1 MVRLPII
8 APFSGQATAGVAVKG
23 EAVAKRTWMAA
34 VWRGAAPV
42 ALMALAALVAGAMGA
57 PAAAAQEVFPQ
68 RPVRLIVPFAPGGST
83 DIVARLVADAM
94 RGPLGQS
101 VVVENKAGAGGLLG
115 SEAIARA
122 APDGYTLGLGSIS
135 TLAVNPV
142 VLPQQRF
149 DPLKDLAPVLPL
161 ASIASVFSVRPD
173 SGVHDFASLLRT
185 ARAQG
190 DHWAAGSSGVGS
202 VGHLILAAL
211 NRDLGLQLRHIP
223 YKGMGPVVQ
232 GMLSGETQVLSDQYP
247 SSAGHIQNGLLLPVA
262 VAAEARV
269 PALPQV
275 PTLAELGYPEL
286 NSLAITWFGLVVPA
300 GTPQPVVA
308 RLNAAANA
316 ALRQPAL
323 QARLRE
329 LGVHPL
335 GGTPQQLQQM
345 VLRTTAQVRQLVVQ
359 QKVLQQAD

>member
-1 MVRLPII
+1 MD
-8 APFSGQATAGVAVKG
+8 SGWSKNRRQAVVAVMGGIVSAMAGVL
-23 EAVAKRTWMAA
+23 
-34 VWRGAAPV
+34 PSH
-42 ALMALAALVAGAMGA
+42 ALADT
-57 PAAAAQEVFPQ
+57 AAASAFPQ
-68 RPVRLIVPFAPGGST
+68 RPIKLVVPFAPGGST
-83 DIVARLVADAM
+83 DIVARLVAEAM
-94 RGPLGQS
+94 HAPLGQS
-101 VVVENKAGAGGLLG
+101 VVVENKAGAGGMVG
-115 SEAIARA
+115 AEAVARA
-122 APDGYTLGLGSIS
+122 APDGYTVGLGSIS

-142 VLPQQRF
+142 VLPQVRV

-161 ASIASVFSVRPD
+161 ASIASVFSVKTEL
-173 SGVHDFASLLRT
+173 GVKDFAGFVRM
-185 ARAQG
+185 AKAQG
-190 DHWAAGSSGVGS
+190 DHWAVGSSGVGS
-202 VGHLILAAL
+202 VGHLILAAF

-232 GMLSGETQVLSDQYP
+232 SVLSGETQMLSDQYP
-247 SSAGHIQNGLLLPVA
+247 SSAPHIQNGLLQPFA

-286 NSLAITWFGLVVPA
+286 NRLAITWFGLVVPA

-345 VLRTTAQVRQLVVQ
+345 VERTTAQVRQLVVQ
-359 QKVLQQAD
+359 QKVLEKTD

>member
-1 MVRLPII
+1 MGSGWSKNRRQAVMAVMVGIVGAI
-8 APFSGQATAGVAVKG
+8 SGVV
-23 EAVAKRTWMAA
+23 
-34 VWRGAAPV
+34 PSH
-42 ALMALAALVAGAMGA
+42 ALADT
-57 PAAAAQEVFPQ
+57 AAASAFPQ
-68 RPVRLIVPFAPGGST
+68 RPIKLVVPFAPGGST
-83 DIVARLVADAM
+83 DIVARLVAEAM
-94 RGPLGQS
+94 HAPLGQS
-101 VVVENKAGAGGLLG
+101 VVVENKAGAGGMVG
-115 SEAIARA
+115 AEAVARA
-122 APDGYTLGLGSIS
+122 APDGYTVGLGSIS

-142 VLPQQRF
+142 VLPQVRV

-161 ASIASVFSVRPD
+161 ASIASVFSVKTEL
-173 SGVHDFASLLRT
+173 GVKDFAGFVRM
-185 ARAQG
+185 AKAQG
-190 DHWAAGSSGVGS
+190 DHWAVGSSGVGS
-202 VGHLILAAL
+202 VGHLILAAF

-232 GMLSGETQVLSDQYP
+232 SVLSGETQMLSDQYP
-247 SSAGHIQNGLLLPVA
+247 SSAPHIQNGFLQPFA

-286 NSLAITWFGLVVPA
+286 NRLAITWFGLVVPA

-345 VLRTTAQVRQLVVQ
+345 VERTTVQVRQLVVQ
-359 QKVLQQAD
+359 QKVLGKTD

>member
-1 MVRLPII
+1 MD
-8 APFSGQATAGVAVKG
+8 SGWSKNRRQAVVAVMVG
-23 EAVAKRTWMAA
+23 IV
-34 VWRGAAPV
+34 GAISGVVPSH
-42 ALMALAALVAGAMGA
+42 ALADTASASA
-57 PAAAAQEVFPQ
+57 FPQ
-68 RPVRLIVPFAPGGST
+68 RPIKLVVPFAPGGST
-83 DIVARLVADAM
+83 DIVARLVAEAM
-94 RGPLGQS
+94 HVPLGQS
-101 VVVENKAGAGGLLG
+101 VVVENKAGAGGMVG
-115 SEAIARA
+115 AEAVARA
-122 APDGYTLGLGSIS
+122 APDGYTVGLGSIS

-142 VLPQQRF
+142 VLPQVRV

-161 ASIASVFSVRPD
+161 ASIASVFSVKTEL
-173 SGVHDFASLLRT
+173 GVKDFAGFVRM
-185 ARAQG
+185 AKAQG
-190 DHWAAGSSGVGS
+190 DHWAVGSSGVGS
-202 VGHLILAAL
+202 VGHLILAAF

-232 GMLSGETQVLSDQYP
+232 SVLSGETQMLSDQYP
-247 SSAGHIQNGLLLPVA
+247 SSAPHIQNGLLQPFA

-286 NSLAITWFGLVVPA
+286 NRLAITWFGLVVPA

-345 VLRTTAQVRQLVVQ
+345 VERTTAQVRQLVVQ
-359 QKVLQQAD
+359 QKVLEKTD